1 LEKTPVFK
9 GRLITMTEETDI
21 EPVIEEESIVKDG
34 LKKLKGSFGNIFRV
48 EALLLIFA
56 IIMAL
61 VTFGETLYGS
71 FMALFLRDFG
81 IPVVEIGAFFFLWSA
96 TNALVSIPAGYMSDR
111 IGRNIITIAL
121 LALAAVVFSYTLAET
136 KTQLLLLRAA
146 HGAVMGFIFPIA
158 RAYVMD
164 KTTAENRGQ
173 AMGTFTLLVSLTSM
187 VSPFIGGILRDQ
199 TGSFVLLF
207 YIGSIIP
214 VFAAIFFLT
223 RIKELGTGFT
233 IQKMKLPT
241 KDLLRNKIFLT
252 LLLMFGMLYFASG
265 IMTPILS
272 IFAVEELGM
281 SYSLLGLLF
290 SLMGPFYAISQF
302 VAASASDIYGR
313 KNLLVYPLLIYALAV
328 GVAGFSTHY
337 WMLFFTYM
345 FVAIGASPY
354 ATVAYSL
361 IGDKIAK
368 EKRGTASGA
377 VVSVSAI
384 GSMVGPLVG
393 SAIGGLTSL
402 RVPFFVCSGVVV
414 ATIVMLFFVLPQDSE
429 DDEVNP

>member
-1 LEKTPVFK
+1 
-9 GRLITMTEETDI
+9 MTEETDI
-21 EPVIEEESIVKDG
+21 ENPLEEESIVEDG
-34 LKKLKGSFGNIFRV
+34 LKRLKRSFGNILRV

-61 VTFGETLYGS
+61 VIFGESIYGS
-71 FMALFLRDFG
+71 FMNLFLRDFG
-81 IPVVEIGAFFFLWSA
+81 IPVVEIGVFFSLYSA

-111 IGRNIITIAL
+111 IGRSIITIAL

-136 KTQLLLLRAA
+136 RAHLLLLRAA

-164 KTTAENRGQ
+164 KSTAENRGQ
-173 AMGTFTLLVSLTSM
+173 AMGTFTLLITLMSTVA
-187 VSPFIGGILRDQ
+187 PFFGGVLRDQ
-199 TGSFVLLF
+199 TGNFVLLF

-214 VFAAIFFLT
+214 LFAAIFFLT
-223 RIKELGTGFT
+223 RVKELGRGFT
-233 IQKMKLPT
+233 VQKMKLPT
-241 KDLLRNKIFLT
+241 RDLLRNKVFLT
-252 LLLMFGMLYFASG
+252 VLLMFGMLYFASG
-265 IMTPILS
+265 IMAPILG

-302 VAASASDIYGR
+302 VAGSASDIYGR
-313 KNLLVYPLLIYALAV
+313 KNLLVYPLIIYALAV
-328 GVAGFSTHY
+328 GLAGLSTHHL
-337 WMLFFTYM
+337 MLFFTYM
-345 FVAIGASPY
+345 FVGIGAAPY

-361 IGDKIAK
+361 IGDKVAK

-384 GSMVGPLVG
+384 GSTIGPMVG
-393 SAIGGLTSL
+393 SAVGGLTSL

-414 ATIVMLFFVLPQDSE
+414 ATIIMLFFVLPQDSS